1 MMQAIA
7 ALDFAAQS
15 VPGRV
20 RHSNEDALLCCPEQ
34 QLWAVADGM
43 GGHQWGE
50 LASAL
55 AVQAL
60 QQGIAA
66 GEDLQAAI
74 LRANR
79 TVLVAAQHDGAQDMG
94 TTLVAVRF
102 AGNRFQ
108 IAWVGDSRA
117 YRIGA
122 GRIEQL
128 THDHS
133 WVQTMVDAGDM
144 SPQQA
149 RVHPQRNVILQ
160 CLGQDE
166 MPQVDQIDGTLAA
179 DELLLLCSDGLSG
192 ELEDAHIQRLCSE
205 AGTLDELVTD
215 LVEAANQMGGH
226 DNISCIAL
234 SLAPPPPVRMKPA
247 RSFLGWLFRS
257 RKSFSGDA

>member
-1 MMQAIA
+1 PMMQARI

-20 RHSNEDALLCCPEQ
+20 RQSNEDALLCCPELS
-34 QLWAVADGM
+34 LWAVADGM

-66 GEDLQAAI
+66 AEELPAAI
-74 LRANR
+74 QRANR
-79 TVLVAAQHDGAQDMG
+79 AVLVATQHDGAQDMG
-94 TTLVAVRF
+94 TTLVAARF
-102 AGNRFQ
+102 SGAQFH

-133 WVQTMVDAGDM
+133 WVQSLVDAG
-144 SPQQA
+144 
-149 RVHPQRNVILQ
+149 
-160 CLGQDE
+160 
-166 MPQVDQIDGTLAA
+166 
-179 DELLLLCSDGLSG
+179 
-192 ELEDAHIQRLCSE
+192 
-205 AGTLDELVTD
+205 
-215 LVEAANQMGGH
+215 QMT
-226 DNISCIAL
+226 AQ
-234 SLAPPPPVRMKPA
+234 
-247 RSFLGWLFRS
+247 
-257 RKSFSGDA
+257 